1 MFWKNC
7 KRLKAVNYF
16 HKTLHLR
23 CFTGLW
29 ICLCMIL
36 KGTFLALKSFR
47 HFPKLVEI
55 ILKHWHL
62 SCFNNINHIFEADN
76 YFSFVDYDF
85 YSQFFRLHSCLI
97 TRYSQGTKSS
107 QVQHIELSTS
117 ATTIRAND
125 YQRRI

>member
-1 MFWKNC
+1 
-7 KRLKAVNYF
+7 
-16 HKTLHLR
+16 
-23 CFTGLW
+23 
-29 ICLCMIL
+29 MIL

-47 HFPKLVEI
+47 YFSKLVEI

-62 SCFNNINHIFEADN
+62 SWFNNINHISEVDN
-76 YFSFVDYDF
+76 YFSFVDYGC
-85 YSQFFRLHSCLI
+85 YSHFFRLNSCLI
-97 TRYSQGTKSS
+97 TRYSQGTNSS

>member
-1 MFWKNC
+1 MFWKNR
-7 KRLKAVNYF
+7 KRLKVVNYF

-23 CFTGLW
+23 CLTGLW

-55 ILKHWHL
+55 ILKQWHL
-62 SCFNNINHIFEADN
+62 SWFNNINHIFEADK
-76 YFSFVDYDF
+76 YFSFVDYDL
-85 YSQFFRLHSCLI
+85 YSQFFRLNSCLI
-97 TRYSQGTKSS
+97 TRYSQGTNSS
-107 QVQHIELSTS
+107 QVQHVELSTS